1 MKKTIY
7 TEDQKRLRNLLKS
20 ARLEAGL
27 TQEQLA
33 ERLSVPQSF
42 VSKYESGERKLDLI
56 ELRNICRALGIS
68 LLSFVR
74 QFDESL

>member
-1 MKKTIY
+1 VKKTIY